1 MKIIL
6 ETLQWINNLH
16 GRVRKQLSEH
26 VADSSS
32 FRAAVHVRLFELSH
46 EGTR

>member
-1 MKIIL
+1 MKIVWKRYSGLIL
-6 ETLQWINNLH
+6 T
-16 GRVRKQLSEH
+16 GGVRKQLSEH

>member
-1 MKIIL
+1 MKIVL
-6 ETLQWINNLH
+6 KTLQWINLH